1 MPSTPTT
8 EFPFADEWLAESEDL
23 SPSVGKGVY
32 DSLGYAI
39 RDRVKRAI
47 SCYRWE
53 DWGLLSHKGVKAAVH
68 TTVHYKHKRQV
79 KGLIVY
85 TNGVCDLAST
95 VLQESRARLNKPS
108 KFTAQR
114 ILSNSIVLER
124 IRRKLDAMLQ
134 EEDEPDFLNKP
145 NEFATNKFRAFIE
158 SAYTHHVGQSPVPAI
173 APDGDGGVVAEW
185 KAGQS
190 IVRLIVAPDDVG
202 KTYIYRK
209 GNQESA
215 IDHSP
220 SGLLLAQRLT
230 SIFGD

>member
-1 MPSTPTT
+1 MPSTST
-8 EFPFADEWLAESEDL
+8 EFTFADEWLESEYDP
-23 SPSVGKGVY
+23 SPGVEKGIY
-32 DSLGYAI
+32 GSLGRAI
-39 RDRVKRAI
+39 RDRVRAI
-47 SCYRWE
+47 SSCYRWE
-53 DWGLLSHKGVKAAVH
+53 DWGLLSHKGVAVH

-95 VLQESRARLNKPS
+95 MLQESRARLNKPS
-108 KFTAQR
+108 KSTAQR
-114 ILSNSIVLER
+114 ILNNSVVLER
-124 IRRKLDAMLQ
+124 IRQKLDVMLQ

-145 NEFATNKFRAFIE
+145 NEFANNKFRAFIE

-185 KAGQS
+185 KSGQS
-190 IVRLIVAPDDVG
+190 IVRLIVARDDVG

>member
-1 MPSTPTT
+1 MPSTSTT
-8 EFPFADEWLAESEDL
+8 EFTFADEWLAESEDL
-23 SPSVGKGVY
+23 SLGVEQGVY
-32 DSLGYAI
+32 ALGHAI
-39 RDRVKRAI
+39 RNRAGRVI
-47 SCYRWE
+47 SCYQWE

-68 TTVHYKHKRQV
+68 AAVHHKHKRQV

-85 TNGVCDLAST
+85 TNDVCDLAST
-95 VLQESRARLNKPS
+95 MLQESRARLKRTS
-108 KFTAQR
+108 KSTAQR
-114 ILSNSIVLER
+114 TLNNRAILDHIL
-124 IRRKLDAMLQ
+124 RKLDVMLQ

-145 NEFATNKFRAFIE
+145 NEFANNKFRAFIE
-158 SAYTHHVGQSPVPAI
+158 NAYTHHVGQSPVPAI

-185 KAGQS
+185 KSGQS
-190 IVRLIVAPDDVG
+190 IVRLIVAPNDVG